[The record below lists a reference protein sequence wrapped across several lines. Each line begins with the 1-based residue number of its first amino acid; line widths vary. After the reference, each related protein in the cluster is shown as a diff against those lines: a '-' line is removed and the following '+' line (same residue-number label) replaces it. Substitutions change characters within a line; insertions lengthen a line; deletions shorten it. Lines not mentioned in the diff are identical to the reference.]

1 MSWAWSLPISFPSH
15 QAFQTPELDLKYT
28 RAVVPT
34 YHDWEHARET
44 IDGLLRCSP
53 RPAEIVLVDD
63 NAENDPPQWTRRAG
77 ITLAQYPGNHGP
89 SFARNFGARLRTQR
103 PIEWLYFTDTGCG
116 RDRDFFAVMCD
127 TMMGAGKGCVACAG
141 SVYGVVGSIHDSPIN
156 NYMTVEGILNPP
168 MDEHGPQAIVTANAL
183 VSVAAF
189 TELGGFDSSYPFA
202 AGEDL
207 DLGVKLRR
215 LGRIAWAPSAIVR
228 HRFEECADDFQRRFI
243 RYGKGTAHLEHR
255 LALPSIRPMAI
266 LAGSALLQ
274 HLADLQL
281 KSMRIG
287 YDAHKSA
294 LSPAVHSFAI

>member
-1 MSWAWSLPISFPSH
+1 MSWAWTLPVFLPPH
-15 QAFQTPELDLKYT
+15 QALHTPQLNLEHT
-28 RAVVPT
+28 RAIVPT
-34 YHDWEHARET
+34 YRDWEHAHET

-53 RPAEIVLVDD
+53 RPAEIVLVYD
-63 NAENDPPQWTRRAG
+63 NAESDPPRWTQRAG

-89 SFARNFGARLRTQR
+89 SFARNFGAKVRRQR
-103 PIEWLYFTDTGCG
+103 PIEWLYFTDTGCA
-116 RDRDFFAVMCD
+116 RDRDFFAVLRD
-127 TMMGAGKGCVACAG
+127 TMMRAGNGCMACAG
-141 SVYGVVGSIHDSPIN
+141 SVHCVVGSIDDSPIN

-183 VSVAAF
+183 VSAAAF
-189 TELGGFDSSYPFA
+189 TVLGGFDSSYPFA

-228 HRFEECADDFQRRFI
+228 HRFEECADDFQSRFI

-255 LALPSIRPMAI
+255 LALPSIRPGAI

-281 KSMRIG
+281 RSMRTG

-294 LSPAVHSFAI
+294 LSPAVRSVAI